1 MSRIKFVEDANKK
14 CFFCKVLSLHPFLNV
29 SDIFVD
35 VDVVNV

>member
-1 MSRIKFVEDANKK
+1 MSRIKFVEDANK
-14 CFFCKVLSLHPFLNV
+14 FFLLSLSLHPILNV